1 MSLQPIDILDAKH
14 KAICER
20 EAKHTSKKQN
30 ALREL
35 LVNHHT
41 VRIKPIKV
49 EQSNRLQSFFDRNSL
64 SSFEPEPKKEIKNV
78 PVNNVSKEPVKNAV
92 SETGASKLSTLN
104 SKMMEAILR
113 PTPQLSESQPM
124 VNLNKFVSNIPE
136 SSKPSTP
143 AVPVSIAVPKS
154 THSDKIANQSPLV
167 TALLQNKSKFFLC
180 IKLYTMY
187 HLLIHT
193 IAQTCENPRDIKLIF
208 FTAFVLVVGLIMYM
222 IVIN

>member
-41 VRIKPIKV
+41 VRIKPTKV

-64 SSFEPEPKKEIKNV
+64 SSFEPEAKKEVKNV
-78 PVNNVSKEPVKNAV
+78 PVNNVPKEPVKSAV
-92 SETGASKLSTLN
+92 PETGASKLSTLN

-113 PTPQLSESQPM
+113 PTPQFSDSQPLI
-124 VNLNKFVSNIPE
+124 NLNKFVSNIPE
-136 SSKPSTP
+136 SAKPSNP
-143 AVPVSIAVPKS
+143 AVPVSTAAPKP
-154 THSDKIANQSPLV
+154 TYSDKNINQSPLV
-167 TALLQNKSKFFLC
+167 TALLQNKSK
-180 IKLYTMY
+180 
-187 HLLIHT
+187 
-193 IAQTCENPRDIKLIF
+193 
-208 FTAFVLVVGLIMYM
+208 AFI
-222 IVIN
+222 